1 MRVVCRTAHVKPRRK
16 CCIGTRRDT
25 IPVSLPEFAVS
36 RAFVNEDGPEGPP
49 PLYGLP
55 PREDPGYPLAAAR
68 ALLAGANAGDT
79 ASAELATGYF
89 WGDPAL
95 RDEMNQLVD
104 EAMDRDDDR
113 MDQLARRFLRAAGS
127 LRED

>member
-1 MRVVCRTAHVKPRRK
+1 M
-16 CCIGTRRDT
+16 
-25 IPVSLPEFAVS
+25 S

-79 ASAELATGYF
+79 ASAELATHIAISGMQKTPCLIQ
-89 WGDPAL
+89 PAQ
-95 RDEMNQLVD
+95 R
-104 EAMDRDDDR
+104 
-113 MDQLARRFLRAAGS
+113 
-127 LRED
+127 

>member
-1 MRVVCRTAHVKPRRK
+1 M
-16 CCIGTRRDT
+16 
-25 IPVSLPEFAVS
+25 S

-68 ALLAGANAGDT
+68 TLLAGANAGDT

-95 RDEMNQLVD
+95 RNEMNQLVD
-104 EAMDRDDDR
+104 EAMERGDDR
-113 MDQLARRFLRAAGS
+113 MDQLARRFLRAAGTP
-127 LRED
+127 RED

>member
-1 MRVVCRTAHVKPRRK
+1 M
-16 CCIGTRRDT
+16 
-25 IPVSLPEFAVS
+25 IPIAPSPECAVS

-49 PLYGLP
+49 PLFGLP
-55 PREDPGYPLAAAR
+55 PREDPSYPLASAR
-68 ALLAGANAGDT
+68 ALLMGANAGDT

-95 RDEMNQLVD
+95 RDEMNLLVD
-104 EAMDRDDDR
+104 EAMDREDDR

-127 LRED
+127 PREDR